1 MQIHKQLI
9 VITVIMCLSITVFSE
24 SGQRLRLL
32 GESREH
38 AKNALLF
45 SPYDSQFGATP
56 AHYDFRDY
64 LEPTERNYINK
75 RV

>member
-1 MQIHKQLI
+1 
-9 VITVIMCLSITVFSE
+9 MCLSITVFSE